1 MKWIGNITA
10 LIVIFLF
17 CSADGCTENSN
28 MAEVIAEKRI
38 MESKDSIRHAFEVN
52 LPDTRSLSAYEETV
66 KQKLLDFADHLK
78 IASDSSLDMAFR
90 QKAAEMSRKLFLS
103 EGADIAAWNKA
114 YNQDDIESVKQLNDR
129 SLASGMSF
137 WIKPNMISI
146 KKPLT
151 IENDTLFIG
160 CLSFSQLRISYD
172 QGSSPEIISG
182 MLNADIYLIK
192 RVKYF
197 GAESLSIWE
206 VFLGDIKTD

>member
-17 CSADGCTENSN
+17 CGADGCTENSD
-28 MAEVIAEKRI
+28 MAEVISEKRI
-38 MESKDSIRHAFEVN
+38 MESKDSIRQAFEVN
-52 LPDTRSLSAYEETV
+52 LPDNKALSAYEETA
-66 KQKLLDFADHLK
+66 KQKLLDFAGHLK
-78 IASDSSLDMAFR
+78 IASDSSLDIAFR
-90 QKAAEMSRKLFLS
+90 QKAAEMSQRLFLS
-103 EGADIAAWNKA
+103 AGADIAAWNKA
-114 YNQDDIESVKQLNDR
+114 YNQYNLKSVKQLNDR

-151 IENDTLFIG
+151 IKNDTLFIG

-172 QGSSPEIISG
+172 SGSSPEIISG

-192 RVKYF
+192 RIKHF
-197 GAESLSIWE
+197 GADSLSIWE
-206 VFLGDIKTD
+206 VFLGDIKID